1 MKKLIAQSKIL
12 YASVFTFLLVFGF
25 TFSSQA
31 HCDRVNGPVAVAA
44 KKALQTGDSA
54 HALIWVT
61 DQQADELKS
70 IFEQS
75 LEVYAKGGDSQEL
88 AERYFMESTVR
99 LHRQAEGMPY
109 TGLKPARP
117 NPDDIQVAEEAL
129 ESGDVAE
136 VTDLLAQE
144 IRHKISELHA
154 NVMAAKDNKDQSVET
169 GREWAD
175 AYVQYVVYIHGL
187 YQNIQAGPA
196 HGVGE

>member
-12 YASVFTFLLVFGF
+12 YTSVFTFLLVFGF

-31 HCDRVNGPVAVAA
+31 HCDRLNGPVAVAA

-61 DQQADELKS
+61 DQQAAELKS

-75 LEVYAKGGDSQEL
+75 LEVYAKGGDSQAL

-129 ESGDVAE
+129 ASGDVAE

-154 NVMAAKDNKDQSVET
+154 NVMAAKDNEDQSVET

>member
-1 MKKLIAQSKIL
+1 MKSLTIQLKHL
-12 YASVFTFLLVFGF
+12 YASVFTLLLVFGF

-31 HCDRVNGPVAVAA
+31 HCDRLNGPVAIAA
-44 KKALQTGDSA
+44 KKALQTGDSS

-61 DQQADELKS
+61 DQQAEELKS

-75 LEVYAKGGDSQEL
+75 LEVYAQGGDSQAL
-88 AERYFMESTVR
+88 AERYFMENTVR

-109 TGLKPARP
+109 TGLKKVQP
-117 NPDDIQVAEEAL
+117 NPVDIQVAEEAL
-129 ESGDVAE
+129 ESGGVAE

-144 IRHKISELHA
+144 IRHKISTLHA
-154 NVMAAKDNKDQSVET
+154 NAVAAKNNKDQSVEA
-169 GREWAD
+169 GRKWVD
-175 AYVQYVVYIHGL
+175 AYVQYIVYIHGL

>member
-12 YASVFTFLLVFGF
+12 YVSVFTFLLVFGF

-129 ESGDVAE
+129 ASGDVAE

>member
-1 MKKLIAQSKIL
+1 MKSLKIQL
-12 YASVFTFLLVFGF
+12 KHLSASFFTLLLVFGF

-31 HCDRVNGPVAVAA
+31 HCDRLNGPVAIAA
-44 KKALQTGDSA
+44 KKALQTGDSS

-61 DQQADELKS
+61 DQQAEELKS

-75 LEVYAKGGDSQEL
+75 LEVYAQGGDSQAL
-88 AERYFMESTVR
+88 AERYFMENTVR

-109 TGLKPARP
+109 TGLKKVQP
-117 NPDDIQVAEEAL
+117 NPVDIQVAEEAL
-129 ESGDVAE
+129 ESGGVAE

-144 IRHKISELHA
+144 IRHKISKLHA
-154 NVMAAKDNKDQSVET
+154 NAVAAKNNKDQSVEA
-169 GREWAD
+169 GRKWVD
-175 AYVQYVVYIHGL
+175 AYVQYIVYIHGL

>member
-1 MKKLIAQSKIL
+1 MKKLIAQSKNL
-12 YASVFTFLLVFGF
+12 YASVFTLLLVFGF
-25 TFSSQA
+25 TFSSEA

-75 LEVYAKGGDSQEL
+75 LEVYAQGGDSQAL
-88 AERYFMESTVR
+88 AERYFMENTVR

-109 TGLKPARP
+109 TGLKPAQP
-117 NPDDIQVAEEAL
+117 NPEDIQAAEEAL
-129 ESGDVAE
+129 ESDDVAE
-136 VTDLLAQE
+136 VTDLLTQE

-154 NVMAAKDNKDQSVET
+154 NAIAAKDNKGQSVEA
-169 GREWAD
+169 GRKWVD
-175 AYVQYVVYIHGL
+175 AYVQYVVFIHGL